1 MLDGT
6 VWRLFVLKLLTLLTL
21 PAGMEN
27 IPMCVFPHPRISV
40 ISISKGCCN
49 IKILH
54 LVSLSLAI
62 LALLTLRLCD

>member
-54 LVSLSLAI
+54 L
-62 LALLTLRLCD
+62 